1 MGTWHWRL
9 QFPYSIIC
17 VPTLL
22 LLLFVNAIRN
32 VAELKKKKRS
42 EKIRQN
48 SYLADDNG
56 STTVNN
62 KTQTKMYNFM

>member
-1 MGTWHWRL
+1 M
-9 QFPYSIIC
+9 
-17 VPTLL
+17 
-22 LLLFVNAIRN
+22 RN
-32 VAELKKKKRS
+32 VAELKKKNS

-48 SYLADDNG
+48 SYLADGNG